1 MIVDNVTPKMHD
13 NMAHTTII
21 RMKSANSS
29 LKSFSKAETTGII
42 TQKGRKQQHQ
52 HTATIDGVNK
62 F

>member
-1 MIVDNVTPKMHD
+1 MIVDAVTPQMHN
-13 NMAHTTII
+13 NMIHATIT

-29 LKSFSKAETTGII
+29 LKSFSKADTTGTI